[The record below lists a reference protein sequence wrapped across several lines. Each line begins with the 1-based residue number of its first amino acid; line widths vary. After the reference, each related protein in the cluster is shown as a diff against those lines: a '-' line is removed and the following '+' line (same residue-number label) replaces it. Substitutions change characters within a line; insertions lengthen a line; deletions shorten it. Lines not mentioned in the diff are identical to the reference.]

1 MGEPSSWS
9 WCSPTHVFDSH
20 DAIVKRCSR
29 ACQAPPPPAAA
40 DTGEAGSG
48 AMKPANRGG
57 SRDPDPSPRRRKAD
71 GGMTPQEMKQLAEL
85 LQNVPGI
92 RSIELKD
99 VKGLAQLLR
108 EAPEIGSIEIK
119 GWFGT
124 GVVITRTSATPT
136 YAPALAP
143 PPTVLAPAAGA
154 SEPEAAAVPRAAPA
168 LKEIKSPMVGTWYK
182 SPEPGA
188 DPYVKVGSRV
198 TAGQTV
204 CIIEAMKIMNEIEAE
219 IAGVIRE
226 VCVED
231 AQPVEFGQVL
241 FRVDPNG

>member
-1 MGEPSSWS
+1 
-9 WCSPTHVFDSH
+9 
-20 DAIVKRCSR
+20 
-29 ACQAPPPPAAA
+29 
-40 DTGEAGSG
+40 
-48 AMKPANRGG
+48 
-57 SRDPDPSPRRRKAD
+57 
-71 GGMTPQEMKQLAEL
+71 MTPQEMKQLAEL

-99 VKGLAQLLR
+99 VEGLAQLLR
-108 EAPEIGSIEIK
+108 ESPEIGSIEIK

-124 GVVITRTSATPT
+124 GVVITRTSAITSYPQAVAVPVPAMAG
-136 YAPALAP
+136 APAHALAP
-143 PPTVLAPAAGA
+143 AEAEPREAPRPA
-154 SEPEAAAVPRAAPA
+154 AAPA
-168 LKEIKSPMVGTWYK
+168 LKEIKSPMVGTYYK
-182 SPEPGA
+182 APEPGA

-198 TAGQTV
+198 TSGQTV

-219 IAGVIRE
+219 ITGVIRE

>member
-1 MGEPSSWS
+1 
-9 WCSPTHVFDSH
+9 
-20 DAIVKRCSR
+20 
-29 ACQAPPPPAAA
+29 
-40 DTGEAGSG
+40 
-48 AMKPANRGG
+48 
-57 SRDPDPSPRRRKAD
+57 
-71 GGMTPQEMKQLAEL
+71 MTPQEMKQLAEL

-108 EAPEIGSIEIK
+108 ESPEIGSIEIK

-124 GVVITRTSATPT
+124 GVVITRTSAIPT
-136 YAPALAP
+136 YAHAAP
-143 PPTVLAPAAGA
+143 PAPPAGAAPGAAPSAETREAPRPAAA
-154 SEPEAAAVPRAAPA
+154 IA

-182 SPEPGA
+182 APEPGA
-188 DPYVKVGSRV
+188 EPYVKVGSRV
-198 TAGQTV
+198 TPGQTV

-226 VCVED
+226 VLVED